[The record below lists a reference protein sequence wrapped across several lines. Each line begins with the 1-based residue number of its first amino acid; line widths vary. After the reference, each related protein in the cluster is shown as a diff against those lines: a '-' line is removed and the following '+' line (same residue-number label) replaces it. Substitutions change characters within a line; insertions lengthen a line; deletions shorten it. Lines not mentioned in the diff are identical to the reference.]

1 MNANKIHSRGPES
14 FLKPRLSIGSL
25 GMRVKLAILIP
36 GRSTNFSELVLVE
49 MIVQARNTHWAPLL
63 LRVL

>member
-36 GRSTNFSELVLVE
+36 GRNTNFSELVLVE
-49 MIVQARNTHWAPLL
+49 MIV
-63 LRVL
+63 